1 MIQKEKIMIC
11 FETHLED
18 EVLFE
23 VVFHD
28 ELMLIYEIYLNHFL
42 VEDLTQITEKENLLN
57 LEKI

>member
-1 MIQKEKIMIC
+1 MIC